1 LDIHKPKP
9 FHNLREFLGEIA
21 VVVLG
26 ILIAIGLEQL
36 VEHLRWEQ
44 AVQSA
49 RASLHREMAFNAAYL
64 RDRMTIAPCV
74 DRRIA
79 LASALTEAAAKGR
92 AASGSPL
99 NVQGTGR
106 LLLRGEWEAER
117 ASQTLT
123 HFPRPELAALGVW
136 YDQLE
141 NMREW
146 AAKEQEAWAKLAV
159 LNNGPKQLGPA
170 DVALL
175 RQEVEVV
182 RYLEWLHVRNARRQL
197 DRAREL
203 GVEPGPARED
213 YVKFSCE
220 PSGAGVLP

>member
-26 ILIAIGLEQL
+26 IMIAIGLEQT
-36 VEHLRWEQ
+36 VEHLRWER
-44 AVQSA
+44 AVESA

-64 RDRMTIAPCV
+64 HDRMTIAPCI

-79 LASALTEAAAKGR
+79 LASALTEAAAKGG
-92 AASGSPL
+92 AVSGSQL
-99 NVQGTGR
+99 NIQGTGR

-123 HFPRPELAALGVW
+123 HFPRPELATLGVW

-146 AAKEQEAWAKLAV
+146 AAREQEAWAKLAV

-175 RQEVEVV
+175 RQEVEMV
-182 RYLEWLHVRNARRQL
+182 RYLEWLNVRNARRQL

-203 GVEPGPARED
+203 GVQPGPPRED
-213 YVKFSCE
+213 YVKVSCG
-220 PSGAGVLP
+220 PDGAAVLP